1 MKMSIIIGVTHMLLG
16 ITLKGLNNLRSKLY
30 SDFILDFLP

>member
-16 ITLKGLNNLRSKLY
+16 ITLKGLNNLKFKMY
-30 SDFILDFLP
+30 TDFIFDFLP